1 MNERSSRSHSIFILT
16 IFQRNNKTESTKS
29 GKLYFIDLAGSEK
42 VAKTLATGSV
52 LEEAKN
58 INKSL
63 MCLGMVINALT
74 EGKTTHIPYRD
85 SKLTRI
91 LQESLGGNSLT
102 SLIITISM
110 SSYNDKETLSTLRFG
125 YRAKSIKNK
134 PMVNNERSAKELQQK
149 LKEADEKIKNFE
161 TIISELHLQLDL
173 GSKKSL
179 KNNYINSTNNNIST
193 ELSSFRGDKKD
204 IPSKTIVIY
213 RFYKF

>member
-16 IFQRNNKTESTKS
+16 IFQRNTKSDSTKA

-42 VAKTLATGSV
+42 VAKTMATGSV

-74 EGKTTHIPYRD
+74 EGKSTHIPYRD

-102 SLIITISM
+102 TLITTISM
-110 SSYNDKETLSTLRFG
+110 NSYNDKETLSTLRFG

-134 PMVNNERSAKELQQK
+134 PTINNERSAKELLIK

-161 TIISELHLQLDL
+161 NIIQELQLQVDI
-173 GSKKSL
+173 GGNKKSSSNGL
-179 KNNYINSTNNNIST
+179 KSNYMNTNNNNVST
-193 ELSSFRGDKKD
+193 EISSFRGDRNAS
-204 IPSKTIVIY
+204 SKGIL
-213 RFYKF
+213 